1 MQDAAMNLTQQQVEQ
16 HNRFYSE
23 AWKLITGE
31 IILDGQQLPAPS
43 WLLRLRL
50 NKAKGLFEKAV
61 AINPTG
67 WNAMFAIGKIE
78 QRLGRKKEALDWL
91 LKAREFE
98 PSNTSLAKEA
108 SLTASHLGL
117 HEMAARIADEAIE
130 SSQADP
136 ALRVNAGLAHILAGH
151 SKLAAERFGEARR
164 LEPGN
169 DLNRKLEVFA
179 TRVCSGLLPAPKS
192 EMEIIRFVEKEA

>member
-1 MQDAAMNLTQQQVEQ
+1 MNLTQQQVDQ
-16 HNRFYSE
+16 HNALYSE
-23 AWKLITGE
+23 AWKLIAGE
-31 IILDGQQLPAPS
+31 ITLDGRELPVPS
-43 WLLRLRL
+43 WFTRGRL

-117 HEMAARIADEAIE
+117 YEMAARIADEAIE
-130 SSQADP
+130 NNQADP
-136 ALRVNAGLAHILAGH
+136 ALRVNSGLAHILAGNC
-151 SKLAAERFGEARR
+151 KLAAERFGEASR
-164 LEPGN
+164 LEPSR

-179 TRVCSGLLPAPKS
+179 AKVCAGLLPAPKT
-192 EMEIIRFVEKEA
+192 EAEIIKFVEKEAHQV